1 MLSVS
6 SPGVLPMLKVVDLSA
21 RAGSFVLSNVSL
33 TVRPSSCH
41 VILGPTG
48 SGKTLLLESVIGL
61 RRPQEGKVI
70 LEDKEITDLPIERRG
85 LSYVPQ
91 DLALFPH
98 MTVRENILYPVRI
111 RGNRQDIEN
120 GIVQEVVD
128 SLGIRRL
135 LDRSVQN
142 LSGGERQRTALARAV
157 ASGCKYLILDEPLS
171 ALHESLKKELWYLV
185 RDLQS
190 RYDLAILMVTHDLEE
205 AFFLGDT
212 VSVILEGRVCQQGRK
227 EDVYEHPTSVEV
239 AGFLGIRNLFHVET
253 ERVPGDSLLMYCQDL
268 GATLRLS
275 PLTLKSGVAETSSFA
290 VGIRSEDV
298 AILMPGELTPH
309 LTNIIEGTIQDT
321 FGNGAFLTLI
331 ATNHHSS
338 ISVEATHPRIMSKK
352 LNLRKG
358 GSIFLRLPEES
369 LFLMDL
375 GPQSIFHREEADK
388 WASEKPV
395 APS

>member
-1 MLSVS
+1 MLEV
-6 SPGVLPMLKVVDLSA
+6 MDLSA

-33 TVRPSSCH
+33 AVLPSSCH

-61 RRPQEGKVI
+61 RNPQAGKVI
-70 LEDKEITDLPIERRG
+70 LEGKDITRLPMERRG

-98 MTVRENILYPVRI
+98 MTVKENILYPVRI
-111 RGNRQDIEN
+111 RGNKPDIEI
-120 GIVQEVVD
+120 GIVRELVD
-128 SLGIRRL
+128 SLGIRHI

-142 LSGGERQRTALARAV
+142 LSGGERQRTALARVV

-171 ALHESLKKELWYLV
+171 ALHESLKKELWYLLK
-185 RDLQS
+185 DLQR

-212 VSVILEGRVCQQGRK
+212 VSVILDGKVRQQGRK
-227 EDVYEHPTSVEV
+227 EDVYERPASVEV
-239 AGFLGIRNLFHVET
+239 VRFLGIRNLFRVKT
-253 ERVPGDSLLMYCQDL
+253 ERVTGDSLLVYCEDL
-268 GATLRLS
+268 GTTLRLS
-275 PLTLKSGVAETSSFA
+275 PPTLKSRVAETSSFA

-298 AILMPGELTPH
+298 AILMPRELTPH
-309 LTNIIEGTIQDT
+309 LTNIIEGTIRDT

-338 ISVEATHPRIMSKK
+338 ISVEVALPRIMAKK
-352 LNLRKG
+352 LELAKG
-358 GSIFLRLPEES
+358 SSVFLRLPEES
-369 LFLMDL
+369 LFLIDL
-375 GPQSIFHREEADK
+375 
-388 WASEKPV
+388 ASPKNL
-395 APS
+395 

>member
-1 MLSVS
+1 
-6 SPGVLPMLKVVDLSA
+6 MLKVVDLSA

-41 VILGPTG
+41 VIVGPTG

-61 RRPQEGKVI
+61 RRPQEGKFI
-70 LEDKEITDLPIERRG
+70 LEDKEITDLPIEQRG

-98 MTVRENILYPVRI
+98 MTVRQNILYPVRI
-111 RGNRQDIEN
+111 RGNSQDIEN
-120 GIVQEVVD
+120 GIVKEVVD
-128 SLGIRRL
+128 SLGIRNL

-185 RDLQS
+185 KDLQR

-212 VSVILEGRVCQQGRK
+212 ISIIIDGRLHQQGSKR
-227 EDVYEHPTSVEV
+227 EVYGRPATVEV
-239 AGFLGIRNLFHVET
+239 AKFLGIGNIFHVET
-253 ERVPGDSLLMYCQDL
+253 ERVVDDSLSVYCERL
-268 GATLRLS
+268 ATTLRL
-275 PLTLKSGVAETSSFA
+275 PLPTLKSNSSGTSSFA

-298 AILMPGELTPH
+298 AILMPQELTAQV
-309 LTNIIEGTIQDT
+309 NNVIEGTVQDT
-321 FGNGAFLTLI
+321 FENGAFLMLI
-331 ATNHHSS
+331 AASGDSS
-338 ISVEATHPRIMSKK
+338 THVEAALPRTVAEK
-352 LNLRKG
+352 LALSR
-358 GSIFLRLPEES
+358 GSSVFLRLPEES
-369 LFLMDL
+369 LFLVDSV
-375 GPQSIFHREEADK
+375 PPSIFG
-388 WASEKPV
+388 
-395 APS
+395 